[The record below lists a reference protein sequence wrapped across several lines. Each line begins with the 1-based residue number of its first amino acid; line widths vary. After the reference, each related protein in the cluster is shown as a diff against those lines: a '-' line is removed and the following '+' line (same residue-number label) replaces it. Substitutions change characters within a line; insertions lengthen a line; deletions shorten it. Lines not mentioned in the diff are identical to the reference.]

1 MTQVRPCRDLFLVE
15 EGHHRHVGGTEHEH
29 HELGFDVIPQVR
41 RLIVHDVESRF
52 PERLPRLDRV
62 GLLAF
67 EFEEDLAIEHV
78 PEYGTRVTV
87 RPGAGITRWDGDRR
101 DHGAGVRGYLRVLV
115 QQNVEGIG
123 RRGADRWHA
132 PNILGALAGIEGHS
146 EVEDVGQ
153 SRCQLSRSPA
163 DLPLVAG
170 GGVVRPT
177 PGCWDRHRQSLPTRL
192 GRAYRGGMDVPSE
205 IREFLG
211 SRRARISPEQAG
223 LPAYGGNRRVKG
235 LRREEVAMLAG
246 VSVDYYVRMERGSL
260 AGASETVLDA
270 LASALQLDE
279 AERDHLFALARA
291 SGPTGSRRKRKT
303 TGTLR
308 PALQQILDAITDAPA
323 WIRNGRHD
331 VLAMNQLARALY
343 APVLADPRRPANT
356 TRFVY
361 LHPDEA
367 ERFFV
372 DYDQI
377 TRDAAA
383 MLRLEAGSNPH
394 DEQLIALVG
403 ELSTRSELF
412 RQRWASQDVRF
423 HRSGRK
429 RLNHPVVGQLD
440 LDFEAMALPSE
451 PGLQLNVYTAAA
463 NTPTADGLKLLAS
476 WAASQENLPSEVAPT
491 KD

>member
-1 MTQVRPCRDLFLVE
+1 MT
-15 EGHHRHVGGTEHEH
+15 
-29 HELGFDVIPQVR
+29 
-41 RLIVHDVESRF
+41 
-52 PERLPRLDRV
+52 
-62 GLLAF
+62 
-67 EFEEDLAIEHV
+67 
-78 PEYGTRVTV
+78 
-87 RPGAGITRWDGDRR
+87 
-101 DHGAGVRGYLRVLV
+101 
-115 QQNVEGIG
+115 
-123 RRGADRWHA
+123 
-132 PNILGALAGIEGHS
+132 
-146 EVEDVGQ
+146 
-153 SRCQLSRSPA
+153 
-163 DLPLVAG
+163 
-170 GGVVRPT
+170 
-177 PGCWDRHRQSLPTRL
+177 
-192 GRAYRGGMDVPSE
+192 GMDVPSE
-205 IREFLG
+205 IREFLS
-211 SRRARISPEQAG
+211 SRRARITPEQAG

-260 AGASETVLDA
+260 AGASEAVLDS

-279 AERDHLFALARA
+279 AERDHLFALARG
-291 SGPTGSRRKRKT
+291 SGPPGSRRKRKT
-303 TGTLR
+303 VGTLR
-308 PALQQILDAITDAPA
+308 PALRQLLDAITDAPA

-361 LHPDEA
+361 LRPEEA

-372 DYDQI
+372 DYDQV

-394 DEQLIALVG
+394 DEQLVALVG

-440 LDFEAMALPSE
+440 LDFEAMPLPSE

-463 NTPTADGLKLLAS
+463 GTPTADGLKLLAS
-476 WAASQENLPSEVAPT
+476 WAATQDNLPSEIASG
-491 KD
+491 